1 VTTPQVSL
9 LPCPFCGGK
18 PYIERAGTGRASCI
32 VVCEDCGVRH
42 ESADEYEHSGQAWNR
57 RSHPRAGL
65 TGEQIVACD
74 AGIEALTW
82 YSDATNEP
90 DIRDYRLRLAATLR
104 ALAKGEE

>member
-65 TGEQIVACD
+65 TGEQREACETG
-74 AGIEALTW
+74 AAIML
-82 YSDATNEP
+82 
-90 DIRDYRLRLAATLR
+90 DIAEHGTAAERLRGIKMAATLR

>member
-1 VTTPQVSL
+1 MTTPPQVSD
-9 LPCPFCGGK
+9 
-18 PYIERAGTGRASCI
+18 ERLADLIRVAEGREEEGRMEGLHQISRELRRDALTALR
-32 VVCEDCGVRH
+32 ELQRL
-42 ESADEYEHSGQAWNR
+42 

>member
-1 VTTPQVSL
+1 MNEQAMTTPPQVSDESVSDEQL
-9 LPCPFCGGK
+9 DALDEMSP
-18 PYIERAGTGRASCI
+18 
-32 VVCEDCGVRH
+32 VVAVKGAMLRMLTAEIR
-42 ESADEYEHSGQAWNR
+42 R
-57 RSHPRAGL
+57 LRSHPRAGL

-104 ALAKGEE
+104 ARAK